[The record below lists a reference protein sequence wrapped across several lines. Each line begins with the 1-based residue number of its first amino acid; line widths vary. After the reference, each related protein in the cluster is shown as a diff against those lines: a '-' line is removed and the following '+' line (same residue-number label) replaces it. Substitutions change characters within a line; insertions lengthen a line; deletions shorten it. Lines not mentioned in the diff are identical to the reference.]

1 MPSSIVV
8 GAGAGG
14 LFAALSLQR
23 AGHQVVLLEA
33 KSRVGGCAS
42 AFPIKQFRF
51 LAGATTLIGLEPEMP
66 LGQVMRELDLD
77 FSAPVAEKNLTVWQH
92 GRPLTLST
100 NAVSNEE
107 QLTARYGSAFTRF
120 WRESVKLGAAGW
132 SLVTKVQFPPSRLSH
147 LTHAATQPA
156 AWKLVPSLLR
166 STEAAL
172 DACGDVPS
180 EARAMLDELLLVSTQ
195 ANARQSPHLFG
206 ALGVEYLQR
215 PLYLADG
222 GLPSLLE
229 HLAAVFVARGG
240 DLRLDTRVDR
250 VSKQGAGFRVSAAA
264 EALDAQNVVL
274 NVTHWDAAAVLDGA
288 LQDTFAGTV
297 GRHPDSWAA
306 CTLYLGV
313 RDVFDD
319 DAAPYHQ
326 VLLERPMPA
335 SKGHSVFV
343 TLSKRGDRLAAPDGW
358 RAVTM
363 SCHTPAREWEALEDV
378 AHQHRKGLVAEEFV
392 AALATVFPA
401 VAPAEKAVVM
411 PGTPRTWA
419 SFTGRRGGRVG
430 GLPFSFSTLSRGY
443 PTGASG
449 VPGLVR
455 VGDTVFPGQSVPACA
470 WGARRVVKDL
480 LERR

>member
-14 LFAALSLQR
+14 LIAALSLQR
-23 AGHQVVLLEA
+23 AGHHVVLLEA
-33 KSRVGGCAS
+33 KARVGGCAS

-51 LAGATTLIGLEPEMP
+51 LAGATTLIGLEPDMP
-66 LGQVMRELDLD
+66 LGQVLRELDIT
-77 FSAPVAEKNLTVWQH
+77 FEAPAAEKNLTVWQH
-92 GRPLTLST
+92 GRGLTLST
-100 NAVSNEE
+100 NVASNEA
-107 QLTARYGSAFTRF
+107 QLTARYGAAFTSF

-132 SLVTKVQFPPSRLSH
+132 SLVTQVQFPPSRLRH

-156 AWKLVPSLLR
+156 AWKLLPSLLR

-172 DACGDVPS
+172 DACGDVPG

-195 ANARQSPHLFG
+195 ATARQSPHLFG

-229 HLAAVFVARGG
+229 HLAAIFVARGG
-240 DLRLDTRVDR
+240 ALRLDTRVDR
-250 VSKQGAGFRVSAAA
+250 VAKHGSGFQVSTAAGAL
-264 EALDAQNVVL
+264 EAQNVVL
-274 NVTHWDAAAVLDGA
+274 NLTHWDAGAVLEGA
-288 LQDTFAGTV
+288 LQNTFSGTV
-297 GRHPDSWAA
+297 RRHPDSWAA

-335 SKGHSVFV
+335 SKGRSVFV
-343 TLSKRGDRLAAPDGW
+343 TLSKRSDRLAAPEGW

-363 SCHTPAREWEALEDV
+363 SCHTPAREWEALDDV

-392 AALATVFPA
+392 SALASVFPA
-401 VAPAEKAVVM
+401 VAHAEKAVVM

-430 GLPFSFSTLSRGY
+430 GLPFSFSTLARGY
-443 PTGASG
+443 PTGASR

-470 WGARRVVKDL
+470 WGARRVVKAL